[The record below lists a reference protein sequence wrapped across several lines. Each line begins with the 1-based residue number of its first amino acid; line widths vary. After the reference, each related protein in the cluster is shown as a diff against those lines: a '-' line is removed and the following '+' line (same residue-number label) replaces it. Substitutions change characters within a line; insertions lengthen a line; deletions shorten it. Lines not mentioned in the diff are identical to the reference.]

1 MNDELVFDPYV
12 VGGLLAYLAAA
23 GGLGLLVTAAR
34 VLGRGAA
41 WEQLKGALAHA
52 KQLGAATFAPLAG
65 GRHGEFLVLAK
76 GRFAARLPGARDLA
90 PITRAALVKDN
101 DGQTGLVIEAGG
113 QTSCVTGL
121 EPMTR
126 AWSQLQQDDV
136 PVELVFRDDEP
147 RRVANLVKALHPRE
161 QEMVGKWLVQGEVLT
176 DVVRGVDYEGAL
188 KTPGSKGAATLLVT
202 PLRVGL
208 LAQTVLVERVGNGTR
223 TTTSVNLV
231 TYLLPQASLVTMER
245 TSSLGAAEWRLRLEL
260 PADAPGGAKDAPVL
274 KLTPDHT
281 GLFVPL
287 VLFKRPVKV
296 VDEGAGLG
304 RVVVETIAPAI
315 GCGILLG
322 GVSAAVAGL
331 IYGQL
336 HTYHGRYI
344 LPAAIA
350 GLLTPAL
357 FKALSLVETWF
368 ERARARAAA
377 SASA

>member
-1 MNDELVFDPYV
+1 MDELAFDPFVIGGVLVYLV
-12 VGGLLAYLAAA
+12 VA
-23 GGLGLLVTAAR
+23 GGLGVLVTAAR
-34 VLGRGAA
+34 VFGRGAA
-41 WEQLKGALAHA
+41 WDQLRGALAQA
-52 KQLGAATFAPLAG
+52 KQLGSATFAPLAG

-76 GRFAARLPGARDLA
+76 GKHAARLPGAKGLT
-90 PITRAALVKDN
+90 PITRAALVKDK

-113 QTSCVTGL
+113 ETTCVTGL

-126 AWSQLQQDDV
+126 AWSQLQQDEV

-147 RRVANLVKALHPRE
+147 QRVANKVKALHPRE
-161 QEMVGKWLVQGEVLT
+161 QELLGKWLVQGEVLT
-176 DVVRGVDYEGAL
+176 DVVKGVDYEGVL
-188 KTPGSKGAATLLVT
+188 NTPGGKGEATLLVT

-208 LAQTVLVERVGNGTR
+208 LAQTVLVERVGNATR

-231 TYLLPQASLVTMER
+231 TYLLPTATSVTMER
-245 TSSLGAAEWRLRLEL
+245 TSSLGAAEWRLRLDL
-260 PADAPGGAKDAPVL
+260 PPDAPVAANAAPVL

-296 VDEGAGLG
+296 VDAGAGFG
-304 RVVVETIAPAI
+304 RVIAETIAPAI

-322 GVSAAVAGL
+322 GVAAAAAAFY
-331 IYGQL
+331 YGAN

-350 GLLTPAL
+350 GLLTPAF
-357 FKALSLVETWF
+357 FKALSLIEAWVERSRTN
-368 ERARARAAA
+368 AA
-377 SASA
+377 SA